1 MAAFVFPSF
10 ILGLKMKSRVLLEM
24 LELAFPALH
33 CSVTFTL
40 FKALQ
45 TTANCEL
52 QSAPL
57 SSSFLFAKVAFTQL

>member
-24 LELAFPALH
+24 LELAFPVLQCA
-33 CSVTFTL
+33 VTFTF

-45 TTANCEL
+45 MIANWEL

-57 SSSFLFAKVAFTQL
+57 SSSFLFTKVAFTQL

>member
-1 MAAFVFPSF
+1 
-10 ILGLKMKSRVLLEM
+10 MKSRVLLEM

-33 CSVTFTL
+33 SAVTFTF

-45 TTANCEL
+45 ITTNCEL